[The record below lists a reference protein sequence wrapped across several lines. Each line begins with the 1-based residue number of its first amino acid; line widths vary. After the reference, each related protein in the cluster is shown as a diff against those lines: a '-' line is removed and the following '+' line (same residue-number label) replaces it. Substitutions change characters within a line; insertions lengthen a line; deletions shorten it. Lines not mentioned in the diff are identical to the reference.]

1 MLAKFAKRSKFIITA
16 AALMTVGLSA
26 AQAIPPSTP
35 LLPPNIDVTGAGAA
49 ELLDTV
55 NAGDNLKVKIY
66 KHTLHMT
73 SKRPT
78 VWSYVTEGLKK
89 DGQQEM
95 VLTVL
100 KRPSESDRAYP
111 QLPIK
116 LFALIDQ
123 LAKQDKIVT
132 TGGYTEFKTQGFL
145 APQFKGL
152 IYTTVTNLQG
162 VPLPDDCIAVVPI
175 TEDEITVYQTAGPS
189 RLMARLGRD
198 ANFFPCPTWCDRD
211 RSSAFT
217 QGDITEMQED
227 PVFRSAK
234 AQTFALTAMQDN
246 DQLSLR
252 LTDKTSAL
260 LLELLE
266 QLPSDSALRLALGID
281 PRADALLVWETKDQ
295 DSRSMIAPAGSTYH
309 KIGITFLA
317 LLPGLKKNEI
327 LTGADGCALMMT
339 AEDFSRFKTALV
351 NKDQYVLPMG
361 DGSAL
366 KNFCISWSKE

>member
-1 MLAKFAKRSKFIITA
+1 MKTRNLRI
-16 AALMTVGLSA
+16 ALTSFTIAIAGLYSLSSV
-26 AQAIPPSTP
+26 QAIPPSTP
-35 LLPPNIDVTGAGAA
+35 LLPPSMDVTGAASA

-55 NAGDNLKVKIY
+55 QAAPDLKVKIY

-73 SKRPT
+73 SKRPV
-78 VWSYVTEGLKK
+78 VWSFVTDGLKTN
-89 DGQQEM
+89 GQQEM

-100 KRPSESDRAYP
+100 KRSSESNDAYP
-111 QLPIK
+111 RLPIK
-116 LFALIDQ
+116 LFGLIGQ
-123 LAKQDKIVT
+123 LAGQGKLVT
-132 TGGYTEFKTQGFL
+132 TGGYTEFKNQGFL

-152 IYTTVTNLQG
+152 IYTPVTNLQG
-162 VPLPDDCIAVVPI
+162 VPLPDNCIAVVPV
-175 TEDEITVYQTAGPS
+175 TDDEITVYQTAGPS

-198 ANFFPCPTWCDRD
+198 AHFYPCPTWCDRD
-211 RSSAFT
+211 RSSSFSP
-217 QGDITEMQED
+217 GDITEMQED

-260 LLELLE
+260 LLDLLQ

-281 PRADALLVWETKDQ
+281 PRADALLVWETKQQ
-295 DSRSMIAPAGSTYH
+295 DNRSMIAPAGSSYH

-339 AEDFSRFKTALV
+339 AEDFTRFKAALEK
-351 NKDQYVLPMG
+351 KDQFVLPMS

-366 KNFCISWSKE
+366 KNFSINWSRE